1 MRRAILVPAAG
12 LITLLWMGPALA
24 QQAREAPSSPEPKF
38 EIVAPGPALRE
49 ATRPRE
55 AQFYRED
62 VRVRH
67 EPAFIEPL
75 TATPASGP
83 FKKLGL
89 SAWTSPPGRGDGI
102 VQHETSGWFGFGFS
116 LIWE

>member
-24 QQAREAPSSPEPKF
+24 QQASEAPSSPEPKF
-38 EIVAPGPALRE
+38 EIVAPGPAVRE

-67 EPAFIEPL
+67 EPAFIADFFEVMGSL
-75 TATPASGP
+75 A
-83 FKKLGL
+83 L
-89 SAWTSPPGRGDGI
+89 SFPVGAEEAACRPEAPDTVTR
-102 VQHETSGWFGFGFS
+102 
-116 LIWE
+116 